1 LEHSEPTGH
10 NSSDKKARVMVVLV
24 VVVLV
29 ERTRLRVTVVKEVSV
44 RRDKV
49 SMVRDLEITGTTLV
63 VVVPVKRVMV
73 ETVPVVLIPHHT
85 VVMVNSQQ

>member
-1 LEHSEPTGH
+1 
-10 NSSDKKARVMVVLV
+10 MVVLV
-24 VVVLV
+24 VVDPVV
-29 ERTRLRVTVVKEVSV
+29 EPQTVITGVKGVRG

-49 SMVRDLEITGTTLV
+49 SMVRDLEITGIPLV
-63 VVVPVKRVMV
+63 VVVQVRRVTV

>member
-1 LEHSEPTGH
+1 
-10 NSSDKKARVMVVLV
+10 MVVLV

-85 VVMVNSQQ
+85 AVMVNSQQ